1 MTGVAVKHPKLNLK
15 QAQQPVVMFGG
26 AIGDHLMIL
35 PALRALARLFPQNL
49 GWLGLPAA
57 LTDFYS
63 DVHFGAD
70 FSGYL
75 RVEAGRIALDVP
87 QALAALQGCDLLISL
102 STWHSPETDDLLKGL
117 PAAVSLGYYPQ
128 FQNAVGLDQGI
139 HMFDIAFKLVLQ
151 IEPQLRLEDFAQPPV
166 LKELYHQRARQLRQA
181 LPAGSKVLVVHADTK
196 PEKRWPTARFV
207 ATLDLFL
214 QSHPEFVVW
223 VIGTEDLKLNS
234 GPQGGKIRR
243 YLRLPLGQ
251 AMALV
256 SEADLFLGIDS
267 CMLHVA
273 DLFRVPGVGLFGPT
287 SPAEWGFRFGPHHHQ
302 IGSEGQLETIEPREV
317 LAALESLL
325 STGL

>member
-1 MTGVAVKHPKLNLK
+1 
-15 QAQQPVVMFGG
+15 
-26 AIGDHLMIL
+26 
-35 PALRALARLFPQNL
+35 
-49 GWLGLPAA
+49 
-57 LTDFYS
+57 
-63 DVHFGAD
+63 
-70 FSGYL
+70 
-75 RVEAGRIALDVP
+75 
-87 QALAALQGCDLLISL
+87 
-102 STWHSPETDDLLKGL
+102 
-117 PAAVSLGYYPQ
+117 
-128 FQNAVGLDQGI
+128 
-139 HMFDIAFKLVLQ
+139 MFDIAFKLVLQ